1 MQLKMPAYPMYGCQN
16 SALWVLWL
24 LRGSAAC
31 IPDVG
36 GLCACRIARHATQMW
51 ALPGLV
57 VVREQNTSS
66 STDSTQLSLP
76 SGSAVAEWASF
87 SPVGRTAGVHRL
99 QMPRCIP
106 PRGWIHRIELIYQV
120 YLTL

>member
-1 MQLKMPAYPMYGCQN
+1 MGA
-16 SALWVLWL
+16 ALWL
-24 LRGSAAC
+24 LWGKAAC
-31 IPDVG
+31 TPDVG

-87 SPVGRTAGVHRL
+87 SPVGKTAGVHR
-99 QMPRCIP
+99 PRCLALYHNGAGCIAC
-106 PRGWIHRIELIYQV
+106 IALS
-120 YLTL
+120 